1 VRFSTDGSS
10 GGIEPFDADQM
21 IENDMEVHHQQATL
35 PIIAL
40 STMADSLPGLG
51 IVAAVLGVVITMG
64 SLGGPPEEI
73 GHKVA
78 SALVGT
84 FLGILLCYG
93 LVGPVSSKHGQGRRR
108 RTFLLSSAARDDRR
122 LPERDRPDDGGG
134 NRTARNSRSRPPD
147 VPGCGEI
154 HKGQGRRVGSCLDS
168 RPRGPTKMAGPP
180 PIIVIKKKGGHGG
193 HHTGAWRVAYAD
205 FVTAMMALFIVL
217 WLLNSSKQV
226 QDAVGGYFKDPT
238 GTSKKVG
245 SDMVGQGENFVLSKD
260 NMEALEQQLQKAI
273 REVPNFDK
281 LKNRIDMTVTNEG
294 LRIELLESAKGTFFD
309 MGSPELDSDGQ
320 DLVIKLAQELGKLP
334 NKIAIEGHTD
344 SKPYSGSR
352 HYSNWELSTDRA
364 NSARRLMQVNG
375 IRADQVTQVRGFADQ
390 RLRKIDAPLD
400 PINRRLSLIVQY
412 LVKPSA
418 DDDPKPGAAGAAP
431 AGVQPPDGAPPIP
444 APTTSA
450 PAPATPHE
458 K

>member
-1 VRFSTDGSS
+1 
-10 GGIEPFDADQM
+10 
-21 IENDMEVHHQQATL
+21 
-35 PIIAL
+35 
-40 STMADSLPGLG
+40 
-51 IVAAVLGVVITMG
+51 
-64 SLGGPPEEI
+64 
-73 GHKVA
+73 
-78 SALVGT
+78 
-84 FLGILLCYG
+84 
-93 LVGPVSSKHGQGRRR
+93 
-108 RTFLLSSAARDDRR
+108 
-122 LPERDRPDDGGG
+122 
-134 NRTARNSRSRPPD
+134 
-147 VPGCGEI
+147 
-154 HKGQGRRVGSCLDS
+154 
-168 RPRGPTKMAGPP
+168 MAGPP
-180 PIIVIKKKGGHGG
+180 PIIVIKKKSGHAAHHGG
-193 HHTGAWRVAYAD
+193 AWKVAYAD

-260 NMEALEQQLQKAI
+260 NMEALKQQLQKAI

-281 LKNRIDMTVTNEG
+281 LKNHIDMTVTNEG

-309 MGSPELDSDGQ
+309 MGSPELNSDGQ

-352 HYSNWELSTDRA
+352 HYSNWELSADRA
-364 NSARRLMQVNG
+364 NSARRLMQING

-400 PINRRLSLIVQY
+400 PINRRVSLIVQY
-412 LVKPSA
+412 LVKASA
-418 DDDPKPGAAGAAP
+418 DDDPKPGAAGGAP

-444 APTTSA
+444 APATAA
-450 PAPATPHE
+450 PASGTPHE